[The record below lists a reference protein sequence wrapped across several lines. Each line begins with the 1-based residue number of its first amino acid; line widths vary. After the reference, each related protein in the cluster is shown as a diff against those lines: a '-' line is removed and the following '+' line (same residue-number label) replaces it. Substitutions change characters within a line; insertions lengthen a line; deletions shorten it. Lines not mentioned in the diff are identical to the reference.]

1 MKRATVALLCVLLA
15 ACVCLASCGK
25 TPIGARELLEE
36 MMAVGGE
43 LPDGVLYDSA
53 AEEGSDGYCSA
64 SLRQYLYGEAA
75 EETFA
80 LVEEYAVYVSSFI
93 LPIEMAVFR
102 CYSATDA
109 HRVEAMC
116 LNRGET
122 LRIALRG
129 TELEALSDSVRV
141 LCRGR
146 YVVMILAENAEAVED
161 TALKFMGK

>member
-1 MKRATVALLCVLLA
+1 
-15 ACVCLASCGK
+15 
-25 TPIGARELLEE
+25 
-36 MMAVGGE
+36 MAVGGE

-53 AEEGSDGYCSA
+53 AEEGSDGYCSV
-64 SLRQYLYGEAA
+64 SLRQSLYGEAA

-129 TELEALSDSVRV
+129 TELEALSDSVRI

-146 YVVMILAENAEAVED
+146 YVVMILAENAEVVED
-161 TALKFMGK
+161 TALKFMKQ